1 MYLAS
6 LVGCRLPTPEEW
18 HAAFEAYE
26 KAVPPAQWN
35 LRDETWRV
43 QKEHVA
49 ALGDT
54 GPRGPQ
60 LPDEG
65 IYLPPRQSGEPPAA
79 ATGAAAKSLAQRD
92 GTLYFRP
99 TDATGGS
106 TFRQLVGNVAEM
118 VCDAPEAIAQLKER
132 TPQGIKSFAAD
143 AGTGLFVIGGSALSP
158 PELPTDRPLPLK
170 PGAAYADVGF
180 RLAFT
185 APSRNLAE
193 RLEWALAGQGFVK
206 PAGDNKT
213 ASAVKA
219 APGS

>member
-1 MYLAS
+1 
-6 LVGCRLPTPEEW
+6 
-18 HAAFEAYE
+18 
-26 KAVPPAQWN
+26 
-35 LRDETWRV
+35 
-43 QKEHVA
+43 
-49 ALGDT
+49 
-54 GPRGPQ
+54 
-60 LPDEG
+60 
-65 IYLPPRQSGEPPAA
+65 
-79 ATGAAAKSLAQRD
+79 
-92 GTLYFRP
+92 
-99 TDATGGS
+99 
-106 TFRQLVGNVAEM
+106 
-118 VCDAPEAIAQLKER
+118 LKDR
-132 TPQGIKSFAAD
+132 TPPKIKSFAAEP
-143 AGTGLFVIGGSALSP
+143 ATGLFVIGGSALSP